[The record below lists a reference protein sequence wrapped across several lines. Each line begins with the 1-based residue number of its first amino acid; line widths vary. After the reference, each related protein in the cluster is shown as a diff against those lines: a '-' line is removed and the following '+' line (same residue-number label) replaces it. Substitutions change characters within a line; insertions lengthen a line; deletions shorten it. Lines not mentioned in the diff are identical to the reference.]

1 MDIRSTFTTF
11 RLSVREQ
18 YIIAQALHVAIKE
31 MEAVEPAVMRE
42 VSNIADMKRLQETVF
57 TFPTVAFEPVL
68 MPTKSNV

>member
-1 MDIRSTFTTF
+1 MECS
-11 RLSVREQ
+11 LSVREQ

-42 VSNIADMKRLQETVF
+42 VSNIADMKHLQKTVF
-57 TFPTVAFEPVL
+57 TFPTVAFEPVP

>member
-42 VSNIADMKRLQETVF
+42 VSNIADMKHLRETNF
-57 TFPTVAFEPVL
+57 DFPKEAF
-68 MPTKSNV
+68 MPFDKNALST

>member
-1 MDIRSTFTTF
+1 MECS
-11 RLSVREQ
+11 LSVREQ

-42 VSNIADMKRLQETVF
+42 VSNIADMKHLQETVF
-57 TFPTVAFEPVL
+57 TFPTVAFEPVP